1 MFYCVALLS
10 IFSKD
15 IVLLLTNESYIEAA
29 KYAPILAYYYAF
41 YILKETADI
50 GVNVTKKPQYTT
62 YIYFIASILNIVLL
76 YFLTPHPQHQFPN
89 FCLRRQGLENISN
102 KKSYLIFAKND
113 WTILR

>member
-1 MFYCVALLS
+1 MTKYTKFTTAFPFLFLY
-10 IFSKD
+10 ITFSLW
-15 IVLLLTNESYIEAA
+15 IML
-29 KYAPILAYYYAF
+29 
-41 YILKETADI
+41 
-50 GVNVTKKPQYTT
+50 
-62 YIYFIASILNIVLL
+62 LL